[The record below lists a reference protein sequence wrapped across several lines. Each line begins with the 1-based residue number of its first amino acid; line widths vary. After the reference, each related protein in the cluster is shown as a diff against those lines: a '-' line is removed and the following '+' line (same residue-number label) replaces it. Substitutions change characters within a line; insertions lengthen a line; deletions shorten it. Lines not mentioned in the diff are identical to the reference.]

1 MKKDMIKCD
10 EVLIESDWN
19 LKEHTGGSIWRQAI
33 SINRIRLEF
42 KGISSLQRY
51 HSRSV
56 LIESDWNLKRS
67 CMNVIYLYD
76 SLY

>member
-1 MKKDMIKCD
+1 MTGAF
-10 EVLIESDWN
+10 VLIESDWN
-19 LKEHTGGSIWRQAI
+19 LKEEKKYIA
-33 SINRIRLEF
+33 NDVLV
-42 KGISSLQRY
+42 
-51 HSRSV
+51 V